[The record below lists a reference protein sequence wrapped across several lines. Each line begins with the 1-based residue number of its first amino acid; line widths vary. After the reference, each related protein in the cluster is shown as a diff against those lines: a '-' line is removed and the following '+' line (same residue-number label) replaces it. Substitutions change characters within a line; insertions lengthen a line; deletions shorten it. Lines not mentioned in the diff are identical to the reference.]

1 MSSTG
6 SIWTAEYPPAN
17 QIICDFFFFY
27 TIFVIF
33 KESYSLTFFIC
44 SQKKVVVYDLDI
56 YSALITG
63 VLPVYAQTV
72 DHGWPCQRPKAH
84 PDFYK
89 GLCKT
94 AIEKLHRVNVF
105 GRQKKKVKL
114 FQTAIAALHAQ
125 RASNIPPVS
134 SGISSKDVRPLTLLL
149 GGGGKLQWT
158 CSAGPFI
165 YGSSTCCP
173 ETVALPEL
181 DRRIQMSCCCSQWPF
196 IQLCPSVNINSE
208 IVLHNEKADLP
219 FKWNEMSKYR
229 GFMSV
234 PLLASVWITV
244 FVFQLLFS
252 FSFSNLGSFYIQHM
266 SECYQMS
273 LKCLH
278 AHHHLIFFSTSL
290 SVLMIKLT
298 LKCT

>member
-1 MSSTG
+1 M
-6 SIWTAEYPPAN
+6 
-17 QIICDFFFFY
+17 
-27 TIFVIF
+27 
-33 KESYSLTFFIC
+33 
-44 SQKKVVVYDLDI
+44 YDLDI

-63 VLPVYAQTV
+63 VLPDSRPRLTMPTSQSTSRLLQRSLQNSYWKVTQSKCFWQT
-72 DHGWPCQRPKAH
+72 
-84 PDFYK
+84 
-89 GLCKT
+89 
-94 AIEKLHRVNVF
+94 
-105 GRQKKKVKL
+105 KKEVKL

-229 GFMSV
+229 GFTSV

-244 FVFQLLFS
+244 FLFQLLFS

-298 LKCT
+298 LKST

>member
-1 MSSTG
+1 MPTSQST
-6 SIWTAEYPPAN
+6 SWLLQRSWQN
-17 QIICDFFFFY
+17 
-27 TIFVIF
+27 
-33 KESYSLTFFIC
+33 SYW
-44 SQKKVVVYDLDI
+44 KVTQ
-56 YSALITG
+56 SKCFW
-63 VLPVYAQTV
+63 QT
-72 DHGWPCQRPKAH
+72 
-84 PDFYK
+84 
-89 GLCKT
+89 
-94 AIEKLHRVNVF
+94 
-105 GRQKKKVKL
+105 KKKVKL

-134 SGISSKDVRPLTLLL
+134 SGISSTDVRPLTLLL

-165 YGSSTCCP
+165 YGSSTCFL

-181 DRRIQMSCCCSQWPF
+181 DRCIQMSCCCSQWPF
-196 IQLCPSVNINSE
+196 IQLCPSVNINSK

-229 GFMSV
+229 GFTSV

-266 SECYQMS
+266 SEHYQMS
-273 LKCLH
+273 LKLLH
-278 AHHHLIFFSTSL
+278 AHHHLLSFFNFIDKTDFKMHLVHKSPFLPLLIPKTDK
-290 SVLMIKLT
+290 VT
-298 LKCT
+298 YWEV